1 MAAGI
6 LPTKDSITKFAPS
19 SNQVC
24 VLCNEVSE
32 SAVHIFWECPL
43 SRAVWFGSVWGI
55 RTDCIIIN
63 YASQLVELIITP
75 PPEIIYKGLCEKKLC
90 MFVALLL
97 HQLWKCKNAIFH
109 DKREVC
115 VERIVSNIAS
125 LFSEH
130 WSLRPESAISPP
142 SIQVPKWQPPPI
154 DYVKFNC
161 DAAIG
166 VLCSSIAVVAIDW
179 RGTVVLALSKK
190 VDTTIFLQAEAIA
203 IGWATSIA
211 SFMGLEKIIFE
222 SDSQTSIDCLNSRS
236 GSGAWRIAGLIQDI
250 ISLSA
255 AHSCLSF
262 SWVRRGANSAPHVLA
277 DWSLK
282 HRF

>member
-1 MAAGI
+1 MGNIWKSRLHDRLKLFLWTVAARI

-24 VLCNEVSE
+24 VLCHEVSQ

-63 YASQLVELIITP
+63 NASQLVEQIITSP
-75 PPEIIYKGLCEKKLC
+75 SEIIYEGLCEKKFCL
-90 MFVALLL
+90 FGALLL
-97 HQLWKCKNAIFH
+97 DQLWKCKNAIFH
-109 DKREVC
+109 DEREIC

-154 DYVKFNC
+154 DCVKFNC

-166 VLCSSIAVVAIDW
+166 VLCSSITVMAIDW

-190 VDTTIFLQAEAIA
+190 VDTTIFLQAETIA
-203 IGWATSIA
+203 IGCATSIA
-211 SFMGLEKIIFE
+211 SFMGLEKTIFE
-222 SDSQTSIDCLNSRS
+222 SDS
-236 GSGAWRIAGLIQDI
+236 
-250 ISLSA
+250 
-255 AHSCLSF
+255 
-262 SWVRRGANSAPHVLA
+262 
-277 DWSLK
+277 
-282 HRF
+282 